1 MEISVNDTFKTKEEM
16 INSLTEYANSIHFK
30 FNITETPR
38 TLSFICKG
46 RQEFSCDASIVT
58 SYKKKENC
66 FIIKRMK
73 LTHKCPIANNEFAST
88 DEFLRN
94 EILMNIADY
103 KNTRIGEIV
112 SILYN
117 RSIRVSYNSVY
128 NIIKGKGQQQANLLV
143 SRIDMYKPESAVFY
157 NSDYVSIED
166 MTMDDESFQRFHEY
180 NHLLEDFCT
189 EFSTINPDKVDI
201 NYYGKMVF
209 YKIKEYI
216 NILYPLIEI
225 KYYRR
230 KSGLAIFGVLYDP
243 LSEPII
249 YTCLV
254 SEDVS
259 DKVSFKYFFKNTK
272 FDKYI
277 IEYDSLLIKIMDD
290 LSLEY
295 FVKTRDVCRHIYNN
309 DGIKENLEVVWNIYE
324 SRFIKSKSTFTF
336 LNINNLPECDL
347 DFINYGVYAL
357 PFFECVNA
365 IQKLSTDNLKIKK
378 RFTKQDPKS
387 LFGYNVINRVERNE
401 STVPKEDCKI
411 DLENG
416 TCECGM
422 YQDIL
427 IPCVHV
433 CKYLREQRKDPFLYV
448 SNLYSKEQY
457 LRLDEIL
464 PVMSVNVKVQS
475 DRFNFKKGPGRP
487 KKSFGKEMEIVVE

>member
-1 MEISVNDTFKTKEEM
+1 
-16 INSLTEYANSIHFK
+16 
-30 FNITETPR
+30 
-38 TLSFICKG
+38 
-46 RQEFSCDASIVT
+46 
-58 SYKKKENC
+58 
-66 FIIKRMK
+66 
-73 LTHKCPIANNEFAST
+73 
-88 DEFLRN
+88 
-94 EILMNIADY
+94 
-103 KNTRIGEIV
+103 
-112 SILYN
+112 
-117 RSIRVSYNSVY
+117 
-128 NIIKGKGQQQANLLV
+128 
-143 SRIDMYKPESAVFY
+143 
-157 NSDYVSIED
+157 
-166 MTMDDESFQRFHEY
+166 
-180 NHLLEDFCT
+180 
-189 EFSTINPDKVDI
+189 
-201 NYYGKMVF
+201 
-209 YKIKEYI
+209 
-216 NILYPLIEI
+216 
-225 KYYRR
+225 
-230 KSGLAIFGVLYDP
+230 
-243 LSEPII
+243 
-249 YTCLV
+249 
-254 SEDVS
+254 
-259 DKVSFKYFFKNTK
+259 
-272 FDKYI
+272 
-277 IEYDSLLIKIMDD
+277 
-290 LSLEY
+290 
-295 FVKTRDVCRHIYNN
+295 VCRHIYNN
-309 DGIKENLEVVWNIYE
+309 DGIKENLEVVWNICNTEGDEVIEDDDKENDKDKLSTDKNIIMENKNKNKQITAKDISKMLNLDE